1 MYSIRHSLQ
10 NFSRFENVSVIFIMD
25 SNLPVAEH
33 GKNDPSQIRI
43 NFVMNSNS
51 NFSSNRAMWNAFKM
65 ITPASKNY
73 SQ

>member
-33 GKNDPSQIRI
+33 GKNYPSQIRI

-51 NFSSNRAMWNAFKM
+51 NFNAFKM